1 METEKFELIDVLV
14 ADLDSKDKAK
24 VGYDFAQLI
33 LQMLGYINTEVRVDG
48 NMTSVLVWT
57 TDKWLPEDADKE
69 IKETVLKATRSI
81 LKGIVEID
89 SMMKL
94 ITDYDNS
101 YIESLLKDVVDKE
114 KAEEIVREE
123 SK

>member
-1 METEKFELIDVLV
+1 MDAEKYELIDVLV
-14 ADLDSKDKAK
+14 MDLEKKDKAK

-33 LQMLGYINTEVRVDG
+33 LQMLGYIDTEVRVDG
-48 NMTSVLVWT
+48 NITSALVWT

-94 ITDYDNS
+94 ITDYDNG
-101 YIESLLKDVVDKE
+101 YIESLLKDVIDKE
-114 KAEEIVREE
+114 KAEEIAREE

>member
-1 METEKFELIDVLV
+1 MDAEKYELIDVLV
-14 ADLDSKDKAK
+14 MDLEKKDKAK

-33 LQMLGYINTEVRVDG
+33 LQMLGYIDTEVRVDG
-48 NMTSVLVWT
+48 NITSVLVWT

-94 ITDYDNS
+94 ITDYDNG
-101 YIESLLKDVVDKE
+101 YIESLLKDVIDKE
-114 KAEEIVREE
+114 KAEEIAREE

>member
-1 METEKFELIDVLV
+1 MDAEKYELIDVLV
-14 ADLDSKDKAK
+14 MDLEKKDKAK

-33 LQMLGYINTEVRVDG
+33 LQMLGYIDTEVRVDG
-48 NMTSVLVWT
+48 NITSVLVWT

-94 ITDYDNS
+94 ITDAAA
-101 YIESLLKDVVDKE
+101 ERE
-114 KAEEIVREE
+114 K
-123 SK
+123 KM